1 MRGICAALRVGNA
14 ASDLMC
20 SRSWISDT
28 TSGMPPGALACW
40 RRPQDGDFYF
50 GCAAGAVGS
59 SIDWVFVLRV
69 WPDGADRLRSLLA
82 ADLGHGI
89 APARRRGL
97 QIQALQANAG
107 PLRTA
112 PQARPGPP
120 VLSLAEYV

>member
-1 MRGICAALRVGNA
+1 LPVLLGPLKLAFSLGLGLVVV
-14 ASDLMC
+14 LLV
-20 SRSWISDT
+20 SW
-28 TSGMPPGALACW
+28 
-40 RRPQDGDFYF
+40 
-50 GCAAGAVGS
+50 
-59 SIDWVFVLRV
+59 SIDWVYVSRV